1 MMDAILDITGIITV
15 REEAVPILQVVLKA
29 AVTNTMVIP
38 TPIVQEELV
47 IPLLPILLLFQNQV
61 VAREQLLALELIAE
75 RIVQNLTLQELTS
88 L

>member
-1 MMDAILDITGIITV
+1 MMDAIRDITEIITV